1 MSAKKISE
9 LVAIGAVGLDDLVI
23 VEQTVGI
30 TVTTHK
36 ATVRQLIG
44 CVLPTPTITAITWN
58 SGPKTLDVE
67 CDNILPNSIISV
79 DGIYYAITTF
89 VRTAGI
95 NYKATVSIPAGLA
108 SGDHTVIVSNL
119 FIHESSDTVNVP

>member
-1 MSAKKISE
+1 MSAKKIADFP
-9 LVAIGAVGLDDLVI
+9 AIDIVLLDSICV
-23 VEQTVGI
+23 VEKTVGI
-30 TVTTHK
+30 TTTTYK

-44 CVLPTPTITAITWN
+44 CVMPSPEITVLTWN

-89 VRTAGI
+89 VQTAGI
-95 NYKATVSIPAGLA
+95 NYKATVSIPAGLTV
-108 SGDHTVIVSNL
+108 GDHEVIVSNM
-119 FIHESSDTVNVP
+119 FINESSSNITV

>member
-1 MSAKKISE
+1 MSAQKISQFP
-9 LVAIGAVGLDDLVI
+9 AITAVGLSDELLVN
-23 VEQTVGI
+23 QTVLG
-30 TVTTHK
+30 VPTTFK
-36 ATVRQLIG
+36 STVRQLIG
-44 CVLPTPTITAITWN
+44 CVMPSPEITALTWN

-95 NYKATVSIPAGLA
+95 NYKATVSIPAGLIA
-108 SGDHTVIVSNL
+108 GDHEVIVSNM
-119 FIHESSDTVNVP
+119 FINESSSNITV